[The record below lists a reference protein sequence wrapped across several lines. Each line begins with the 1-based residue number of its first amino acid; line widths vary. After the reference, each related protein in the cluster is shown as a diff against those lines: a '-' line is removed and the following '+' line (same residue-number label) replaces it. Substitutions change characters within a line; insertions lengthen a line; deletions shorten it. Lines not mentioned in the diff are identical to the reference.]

1 MYLML
6 KELANI
12 ADDVIIVIS
21 SLTKDINSKIELY
34 HANAI
39 RVLCKIADVCPP
51 FSSYSSLPSL
61 AYLPSPLLPFTPA
74 FPLPPSNCTVVSFNF
89 ELS

>member
-6 KELANI
+6 KELATI

-39 RVLCKIADVCPP
+39 RVLCKIADVCTQPII
-51 FSSYSSLPSL
+51 FHTSSQTLFYHL
-61 AYLPSPLLPFTPA
+61 
-74 FPLPPSNCTVVSFNF
+74 
-89 ELS
+89 